1 MENKL
6 TKKYGLF
13 TAICMVVGIVIG
25 SGIFFKTEAVLST
38 TGGNVLTGVLGLLYS
53 KTNDA
58 ADDIEALVQQRQEAR
73 KAKNWK
79 EADRIRDLITSMGYI
94 LEDTPQGAKVRKA

>member
-25 SGIFFKTEAVLST
+25 SGIFFKTEAVLGK
-38 TGGNVLTGVLGLLYS
+38 TGGDVMTGVL
-53 KTNDA
+53 A
-58 ADDIEALVQQRQEAR
+58 F
-73 KAKNWK
+73 
-79 EADRIRDLITSMGYI
+79 LITGAVMIICSFAFSVLAQKHEKVNGVETLVAPGSYEGEIVI
-94 LEDTPQGAKVRKA
+94 LVR